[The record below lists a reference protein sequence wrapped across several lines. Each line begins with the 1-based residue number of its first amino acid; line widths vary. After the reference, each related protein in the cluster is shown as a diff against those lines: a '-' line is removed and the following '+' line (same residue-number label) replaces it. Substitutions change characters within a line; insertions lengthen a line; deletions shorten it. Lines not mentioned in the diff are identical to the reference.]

1 MFCIEHIMI
10 GQIPITCLGTNIAIT
25 TKSLEMAGGICGC
38 LDYNL
43 KCKICY
49 EQDQGALNVVVHADD
64 AIPMQTAE

>member
-1 MFCIEHIMI
+1 
-10 GQIPITCLGTNIAIT
+10 
-25 TKSLEMAGGICGC
+25 MAGGICGC